1 MGFKAVCFFFISI
14 LFHHSFANDCEKCA
28 QKREELVVLDREAQ
42 IIESLTTKNKR
53 LLDEMKE
60 KGNEGAITKINSNLF
75 VLAIKRE
82 TLQNKKQD
90 AKVKEVEFCSSC

>member
-1 MGFKAVCFFFISI
+1 MGRKAVCFFFIS
-14 LFHHSFANDCEKCA
+14 FFFRHSFANDCKKCTEK
-28 QKREELVVLDREAQ
+28 RGELVVLDKEAQ
-42 IIESLTTKNKR
+42 VIESLTTKNKR
-53 LLDEMKE
+53 LLEEMKE

-90 AKVKEVEFCSSC
+90 AKVKEAEFCSSC